1 MHTEATCRHTPRP
14 EPSHGANYT
23 FIVAM
28 RVPAPFLLLA
38 GIGLLQPA
46 CVAFVLQR
54 CPTKR
59 GYARQVQLADEHAAR
74 RNTISMLDD
83 PPDSIGLPTPLV
95 SHSNCN
101 SDEGCSRRV
110 LLIYTGGTLGMAPQN
125 GTLAPKP
132 GYLQAAIQAM
142 PEVQDLSMP
151 ELDLLEYDPLIDSS
165 NIAPEDWTGLARQIR
180 DNYYDYDGF
189 VIVHG
194 TDTMAYTASALSFM
208 LEGLGKAVVLTGSM
222 IPLAEVY
229 NDARRNLLISF
240 IFAAQLELCEVAI
253 FFNDRLL
260 RGNRAIK
267 IDSNSLDAFDSPNFP
282 PLATVGATIAADR
295 ARWRPPPTS
304 RLRVHMELDA
314 SVVCLR
320 LAPGFD
326 DSAIASMIEHA
337 TSLKGVVLSLYGT
350 GNGPSHKSDFIDTIK
365 KAIERGVLVVAAS
378 QCTRGTVQLDTYEV
392 GRLLLEIGVVS
403 ARDMTTEACVT
414 KMAYLFGRG
423 VEGADL
429 RRAMSDDLRGELSAS
444 DAGAWGELASIGI
457 GLSSSSASRARR
469 SVY

>member
-1 MHTEATCRHTPRP
+1 MLGTLIICIYFHTTHRVCVCATQSPREAHISKQRAATPPRP

-59 GYARQVQLADEHAAR
+59 GYARQAQLADEHAAR

-83 PPDSIGLPTPLV
+83 PPDPIGLPTPLV

-101 SDEGCSRRV
+101 SDDGCRAASF
-110 LLIYTGGTLGMAPQN
+110 LYTGGTLGMAPQN

-142 PEVQDLSMP
+142 PEVQDPSMP
-151 ELDLLEYDPLIDSS
+151 ELDLLQYDPLIDSS

-429 RRAMSDDLRGELSAS
+429 SA
-444 DAGAWGELASIGI
+444 
-457 GLSSSSASRARR
+457 R
-469 SVY
+469 